1 MKASFGRKNRGNSY
15 GKKSSKL
22 IKGVK
27 GLGMALV
34 AGAGIYAAV
43 NSTDKEHKHHEEE
56 QEKKQNLNQQL
67 DENRERLAAEGAKP
81 APSPA
86 GEFGQAGSGGKL
98 DKAEDILAVAGEAID
113 AARDVDEATG
123 KFGKAKAVA
132 KGAKRVK
139 DKTKEIGKKDKQAKF
154 EAGELTEK
162 QAKKF
167 AGKQMKKAEK
177 DARKRHCDN
186 KYPNEGNV
194 AQKAKRKG
202 QRELCYK
209 TGS

>member
-1 MKASFGRKNRGNSY
+1 MKASFGRKQRGNSY

-34 AGAGIYAAV
+34 AGAGIYAATH
-43 NSTDKEHKHHEEE
+43 STDKEHTNHEAE
-56 QEKKQNLNQQL
+56 QSREQQL
-67 DENRERLAAEGAKP
+67 DQQREKLAAEGAKP
-81 APSPA
+81 APTPEI
-86 GEFGQAGSGGKL
+86 GKFGQSGGAGKI
-98 DKAEDILAVAGEAID
+98 DKVEDVLNIAGAAVD

-123 KFGKAKAVA
+123 KFGKTKAAVKGAKAVRDEA
-132 KGAKRVK
+132 KEVGKRS
-139 DKTKEIGKKDKQAKF
+139 QAAKF
-154 EAGELTEK
+154 EENLLTDK

-167 AGKQMKKAEK
+167 AKKQMKTAEK

-186 KYPNEGNV
+186 KYPAGEGNKK
-194 AQKAKRKG
+194 QRAKMKG
-202 QRELCYK
+202 KRELCYK

>member
-1 MKASFGRKNRGNSY
+1 MRASFGRKNRGNSY

-56 QEKKQNLNQQL
+56 QERKQSLNQQL
-67 DENRERLAAEGAKP
+67 DENREKLAAEGAKP
-81 APSPA
+81 APAPA
-86 GEFGQAGSGGKL
+86 GEFGKSGSGGKL
-98 DKAEDILAVAGEAID
+98 DKAEDVLAVAGEAID

-177 DARKRHCDN
+177 EARIRLCDG
-186 KYPNEGNV
+186 KYPKGTGKKT
-194 AQKAKRKG
+194 AAK
-202 QRELCYK
+202 RELCYK
-209 TGS
+209 TGN